1 MAVIWLECYSFSVIG
16 IFVEKVNS
24 KAHKI
29 APKTKTE
36 LNQKLKGVEN
46 EIIEFFMLT
55 KRSNSTEKQKV
66 DEILPTLFLRLD
78 ITAPEI

>member
-36 LNQKLKGVEN
+36 LNQKLNWGWEWDHWIFYAYKTY
-46 EIIEFFMLT
+46 EFYKET
-55 KRSNSTEKQKV
+55 KSGSKFSLRFSYAST
-66 DEILPTLFLRLD
+66 
-78 ITAPEI
+78 